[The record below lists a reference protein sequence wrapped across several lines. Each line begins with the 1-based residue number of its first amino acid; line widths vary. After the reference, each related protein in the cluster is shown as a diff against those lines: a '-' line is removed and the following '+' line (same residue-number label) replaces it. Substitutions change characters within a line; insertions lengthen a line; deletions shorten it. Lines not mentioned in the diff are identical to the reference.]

1 LSSLSEAFK
10 AVEIQTSAFQAQCQ
24 NLLSD
29 QKRLTKLADDMKE
42 SRQYYEY
49 LEPITR
55 RLNAPGAGNL
65 VRAKEFPEML
75 KNLDACLDYMQG
87 HPKQLEAAAYQSR
100 YRLLLT
106 RALTLIRVHFTN
118 SLRSLAADVS
128 QRIADKQLNDTTQSA
143 LLYAKFR
150 VGAPE
155 LRDLGIE
162 IQKRAILPADAEEGA
177 EPEYQSL
184 MNELYQ
190 SYSATRGRLVLPIVT
205 KKMAEIAS
213 VDDSV
218 RDVVAFA
225 RSAIGFVRGIC
236 LDEYELWGDWFI
248 GEGGVYEFLEALCE
262 PLFDYLRPRTIHE
275 TKLEKLCELC
285 TFVQTRYMETDEDE
299 DELEDRF
306 ESRFASRK
314 LNFATLIQPALA
326 DAQTRLVFLVQA
338 SLRDEIEYYKPKP
351 EDLAY
356 PRKSRRRSS
365 ASVNGK
371 QPALSGRKGSIKE
384 PPSTPGPKTPTIVD
398 HDEDGLF
405 DAQWGLNSKSTG
417 DWYPTLPRA
426 VRLLSRIYRL
436 VNSTVFDDLA
446 HRIVHSTTHSLVQAA
461 AQIRT
466 KTSTADGNLFLI
478 SNLLRLKQQIVA
490 FDIEY
495 VTPEV
500 SFDFSSVTN
509 TFYELRERGGLWN
522 PGTWYK
528 LASGGLLPR
537 VVENML
543 DAKAELDGQLRA
555 VINDFVS
562 AFAGAITAPLAETKA
577 TVGKKGKAEP
587 LDPKRATTAVRGLA
601 EKEVPLLRAKLA
613 EYVEDVRTRET
624 LVAAVRD
631 QVVLAYE
638 EWVDGLVGVDK
649 IAKVSRKGKGRED
662 EVWGAQVFGEWCERV
677 FGSGRGSIGE
687 EDDEDEM

>member
-1 LSSLSEAFK
+1 
-10 AVEIQTSAFQAQCQ
+10 
-24 NLLSD
+24 
-29 QKRLTKLADDMKE
+29 MKE

-49 LEPITR
+49 LEPMTR

-87 HPKQLEAAAYQSR
+87 HPKQIEAAAYQSR

-118 SLRSLAADVS
+118 SLRALAADVS

-155 LRDLGIE
+155 LKELGIE
-162 IQKRAILPADAEEGA
+162 IQKRAVLPADAVEGA

-248 GEGGVYEFLEALCE
+248 GEGGVYDFLEALCE

-285 TFVQTRYMETDEDE
+285 TFVQTRYMETDEDD
-299 DELEDRF
+299 DELEDQL
-306 ESRFASRK
+306 ESRFSSRK

-371 QPALSGRKGSIKE
+371 QPALSGRKGSTKE
-384 PPSTPGPKTPTIVD
+384 PSTPSTPGPKTPTVVD

-405 DAQWGLNSKSTG
+405 DAQWGLNAKSSSE
-417 DWYPTLPRA
+417 WYPTLPRA

-461 AQIRT
+461 TQISS

-478 SNLLRLKQQIVA
+478 SHLLRLKQQIVA

-528 LASGGLLPR
+528 LAAGGLLPR

-543 DAKAELDGQLRA
+543 DAKAELDGRLRA
-555 VINDFVS
+555 VINEFVS
-562 AFAGAITAPLAETKA
+562 AFSSAITAPLAETKVK
-577 TVGKKGKAEP
+577 TGKTKGKDEP

-613 EYVEDVRTRET
+613 EYIEDIRTRET

-662 EVWGAQVFGEWCERV
+662 EVWGAQVFAEWCERV
-677 FGSGRGSIGE
+677 FGSGRGSID
-687 EDDEDEM
+687 EDDDEQDD